1 MNKTANDI
9 LKINQAFYDAF
20 AAGDYAAVEKL
31 WAKVNEVSVIH
42 PRSGVL
48 HGRKAVMMS
57 WQQILINSGGSQIS
71 CADPKAYI
79 LGETAYVVCNEVFPE
94 GQLIATNIFVF
105 EDDAWRMVHHQAGP
119 CNQVSQRASDITKS
133 LH

>member
-1 MNKTANDI
+1 MNKTTNDV
-9 LKINQAFYDAF
+9 LEVNQAFYNAF

-42 PRSGVL
+42 PGSAVL

-57 WQQILINSGGSQIS
+57 WQQILNNSSGSQIR
-71 CADPKAYI
+71 CADPEVYV
-79 LGETAYVVCNEVFPE
+79 LGETAYVVCYEAFPE

-105 EDDAWRMVHHQAGP
+105 EDGAWRMVHHQAGP